1 MRSSISIPPT
11 RLPSKDLTKGG
22 DEWYG
27 TRVSTVLLVRRAS
40 SELEA
45 PTARI
50 VERDI
55 WMLNE
60 QGEPVRGTEKREEE
74 WTIRR

>member
-11 RLPSKDLTKGG
+11 RLPSKDLVKGD

-40 SELEA
+40 SEHEA
-45 PTARI
+45 PAARI
-50 VERDI
+50 IERDI

-60 QGEPVRGTEKREEE
+60 HGEPVAGTDKREEE
-74 WTIRR
+74 WTIQR